1 MVEFGELG
9 PLLVDDL
16 GVLGP
21 QLVCMCVCVATTCLV
36 SALSFVRLFQLS
48 EMRGVTVYIFDVV
61 SVGDLPIAR

>member
-1 MVEFGELG
+1 MSAGLRFAGRMDSIQLESSLKAG
-9 PLLVDDL
+9 LLL
-16 GVLGP
+16 
-21 QLVCMCVCVATTCLV
+21 CRETTCLV